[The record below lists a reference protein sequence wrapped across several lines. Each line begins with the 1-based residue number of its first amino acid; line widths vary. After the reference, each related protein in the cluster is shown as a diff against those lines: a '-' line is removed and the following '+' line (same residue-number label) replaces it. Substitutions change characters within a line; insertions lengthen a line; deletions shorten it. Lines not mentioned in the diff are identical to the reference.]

1 MAVLAW
7 TKQGRVAGELAN
19 GPSYV
24 FRGIPYARPPLGRL
38 RFRAPEAPEAWQGV
52 REAVR
57 FGAAAPQDKGLAT
70 DIGDRSEDCLHL
82 NVWTPA
88 VDRGRRPVMVWIHG
102 GAFTSGSSAQELYDG
117 AELAARGGV
126 VVVTLN
132 YRLGVFGFGYL
143 RRALSADLPA
153 NVGLLDQLAA
163 LEWVRDNIAEFGGDP
178 ANVTL
183 FGESAGAMSVSVLLS
198 AARARGLFRRAIAQ
212 SGAAHH
218 VLSPDQ
224 GSHVADA
231 FVAALG
237 SAERA
242 WSASA
247 EELVV
252 AQRACQAQYVLR
264 GPRGRL
270 LRQKGFS
277 LLPVVDGEL
286 LTEDPLTAIAA
297 GAARDRELL
306 IGVTLHEWNY
316 FLFLNEPD
324 KRDIDEAALRKIF
337 EARLPGLGQR
347 AIDFYRGLLGH
358 DQPAWSIYSALESD
372 RSFRMPALRLSD
384 AHAADGGKT
393 FAYLFEFRSSLFK
406 GALGA
411 CHALEIPF
419 VFGTLSTGFGR
430 ALTGATEDAIALS
443 YRMQDAWLAFAKSGN
458 PSCESLGAWPEYDV
472 RDHTTQRLGTRCS
485 LAAGPLDSFRPFW
498 ETLI

>member
-1 MAVLAW
+1 MAVTAW
-7 TKQGRVAGELAN
+7 TKQGQVAGEQAS
-19 GPSYV
+19 GGTCV
-24 FRGIPYARPPLGRL
+24 FRGIPYARPPLGAL
-38 RFRAPEAPEAWQGV
+38 RFRAPEPPEAWQGE
-52 REAVR
+52 REARR
-57 FGAAAPQDKGLAT
+57 FGPAAPQDKGLAT

-88 VDRGRRPVMVWIHG
+88 VDQRRRPVMVWIHG
-102 GAFTSGSSAQELYDG
+102 GAFTTGSSAQELYDG
-117 AELAARGGV
+117 AALAARGGV
-126 VVVTLN
+126 VVVTIN

-143 RRALSADLPA
+143 RAALRADLPA
-153 NVGLLDQLAA
+153 NAGLLDQLAA

-178 ANVTL
+178 ENVTL

-198 AARARGLFRRAIAQ
+198 AARARGLFRRAIVQ

-231 FVAALG
+231 FVSALG
-237 SAERA
+237 GRERA
-242 WSASA
+242 FRASA

-252 AQRACQAQYVLR
+252 AQRACLEQYVLR

-270 LRQKGFS
+270 LRQRGFS

-286 LTEDPLTAIAA
+286 LAEDPLAAIAA

-306 IGVTLHEWNY
+306 IGVTLDEWNY

-347 AIDFYRGLLGH
+347 GIDFYRGLLG
-358 DQPAWSIYSALESD
+358 DDRPAWAIYSAFESD
-372 RSFRMPALRLSD
+372 RTFRMPALRLSD
-384 AHAADGGKT
+384 AHAAAGGRT
-393 FAYLFEFRSSLFK
+393 FAYLFEYRSRLFH

-411 CHALEIPF
+411 CHALDVPF
-419 VFGTLSTGFGR
+419 VFGTLSGSFGR
-430 ALTGATEDAIALS
+430 ALTGGSEDALGLS
-443 YRMQDAWLAFAKSGN
+443 QQMQDAWLAFARSGN
-458 PSCESLGAWPEYDV
+458 PSCGSLGAWPPYLV
-472 RDHTTQRLGTRCS
+472 GDHATLRLGPSSS
-485 LAAGPLDSFRPFW
+485 LASGPLDAFRPFW